1 MASIKKRGNS
11 FNITVSCG
19 YDSKGKK
26 IIETSTFTPDPKWS
40 EDRARKAAEKFAVR
54 FEDKIKAGGSAS
66 GDKITFEKFSKTFFT
81 DMENSKALAK
91 STLADYRQRTD
102 DRIIPALG
110 QMKLSQITNHT
121 VKEFLNELRQDGSRM
136 DGKDGTL
143 SESTITK
150 YRATISTVLSYA
162 VEEGYLPI
170 NPLIYAGKQRGRGKV
185 RREYKTKQLTV
196 EQAKRFLWILDH
208 PVTIQRKAH
217 TVKRNG
223 KTVKIKEYKQLWSL
237 DLKWQL
243 FFYIALFTGARRGE
257 IVSLLWSDIDFAKST
272 IHFSKSTAVVK
283 GEIIHKETKTYAT
296 RQCAVPDIV
305 IATAK
310 KLMKEQKQIC
320 LQLGDY
326 WKGSRGKQFQ
336 DNFVFIREDGAQMH
350 VDSPRTEFKRVI
362 RIYNS
367 NIAKDESEMIPDNLT
382 LHDLRHTTA
391 SILINKKLDPRSVSG
406 VLGHANTSTTLNIY
420 AYFFHQGSEEAA
432 DIMSSVLLDGPAAA
446 VNQN

>member
-1 MASIKKRGNS
+1 MASIQKRGNS
-11 FNITVSCG
+11 YRINVSCG
-19 YDSKGKK
+19 YDSHGKK
-26 IIETSTFTPDPKWS
+26 IQETTTFTPDPKWS
-40 EDRARKAAEKFAVR
+40 EERARKAAEKFAVR
-54 FEDKIKAGGSAS
+54 FEDKIKAGGSAA
-66 GDKITFEKFSKTFFT
+66 GDKITFEKFSNTFFA
-81 DMENSKALAK
+81 DMEASKALAE
-91 STLADYRQRTD
+91 STIADYRQRIN

-110 QMKLSQITNHT
+110 QTKLAQITNHT
-121 VKEFLNELRQDGSRM
+121 VKEFLNELRKDGVRM
-136 DGKDGTL
+136 DGKNGTL
-143 SESTITK
+143 SEATITK

-185 RREYKTKQLTV
+185 KREYKTKQLTV
-196 EQAKRFLWILDH
+196 DQAKRFLWILDH
-208 PVTIQRKAH
+208 PVTVRRKAH

-223 KTVKIKEYKQLWSL
+223 KMVRINEYTQLWSL

-257 IVSLLWSDIDFAKST
+257 IVSLLWSDIDFAKNT
-272 IHFSKSTAVVK
+272 IHFSKSTAIVNSKV
-283 GEIIHKETKTYAT
+283 IHKETKTYAT

-305 IATAK
+305 ITTAK
-310 KLMKEQKQIC
+310 KLMTEQKQIC

-326 WKGSRGKQFQ
+326 WKGNRGKQFQ
-336 DNFVFIREDGAQMH
+336 DNFVFIRDDGAQMH
-350 VDSPRTEFKRVI
+350 PDSPRTEFKRVI
-362 RIYNS
+362 RIYNE

-432 DIMSSVLLDGPAAA
+432 DIMSSVLLSEPVAAA
-446 VNQN
+446 KQI

>member
-11 FNITVSCG
+11 FTIIVSCG
-19 YDSKGKK
+19 YDSNGKK
-26 IIETSTFTPDPKWS
+26 ITENSTFTPDPKWS
-40 EDRARKAAEKFAVR
+40 EERAYKAAEKYAVR
-54 FEDKIKAGGSAS
+54 FEDKIKAGGSAA
-66 GDKITFEKFSKTFFT
+66 GDKITFEKFSKTFFA
-81 DMENSKALAK
+81 DMETSNALAK
-91 STLADYRQRTD
+91 STLADYRQKTN

-110 QMKLSQITNHT
+110 QTKLSQITNHT
-121 VKEFLNELRQDGSRM
+121 VKEFLNELRQDGARM

-143 SESTITK
+143 AESTITK
-150 YRATISTVLSYA
+150 YRATISTILSYA

-185 RREYKTKQLTV
+185 KHEYKTKQLTV
-196 EQAKRFLWILDH
+196 EQAKRFLWILGH

-272 IHFSKSTAVVK
+272 IHFSKSTAIVK

-310 KLMKEQKQIC
+310 KLLKEQKQIC

-336 DNFVFIREDGAQMH
+336 DNFVFVREDGARCM
-350 VDSPRTEFKRVI
+350 
-362 RIYNS
+362 
-367 NIAKDESEMIPDNLT
+367 LT
-382 LHDLRHTTA
+382 A
-391 SILINKKLDPRSVSG
+391 PEQS
-406 VLGHANTSTTLNIY
+406 LN
-420 AYFFHQGSEEAA
+420 G
-432 DIMSSVLLDGPAAA
+432 
-446 VNQN
+446 